1 MPFFKIRDGSGTVI
15 AQYDQSDE
23 PTKPDDYSGEW
34 VVEEVEAEDLNSEPV
49 EWWDEQ

>member
-1 MPFFKIRDGSGTVI
+1 MTFWKIRDESGTVI
-15 AQYDQSDE
+15 GQYDQSDE
-23 PTKPDDYSGEW
+23 PKKPYGYSGEW